1 MADDVPFLNE
11 EKFVAAIL
19 TAGFIASG
27 QKAGFT
33 GATTVQN
40 PEAAVQWYY
49 RCWAALL
56 QEQQRRAPQS

>member
-33 GATTVQN
+33 GATVW
-40 PEAAVQWYY
+40 ESSL
-49 RCWAALL
+49 AAL
-56 QEQQRRAPQS
+56 QAVAAEPPRASLAEKA